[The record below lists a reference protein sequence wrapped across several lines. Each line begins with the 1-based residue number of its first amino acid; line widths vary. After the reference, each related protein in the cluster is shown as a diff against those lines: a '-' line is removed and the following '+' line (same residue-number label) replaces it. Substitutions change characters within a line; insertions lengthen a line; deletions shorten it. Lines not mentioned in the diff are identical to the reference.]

1 MMSGRLT
8 EEHENYRLGLWRGH
22 SCLPR
27 RDSSRR
33 LLDFRAFSEEAL
45 GLVRWYKPVSSSE

>member
-1 MMSGRLT
+1 MKITDWACGAGTRA
-8 EEHENYRLGLWRGH
+8 WH